1 MKSRRNIKNKIRAEI
16 FFLRALW
23 LRQGAL
29 RKISPLLLF
38 SLIPIFFSLFFSF
51 SQLLSAAVVWHPL
64 PEEAYKFGKHYPE
77 AQKLLFAFDYGH
89 ALIYEKLLA
98 KKGGVIENP
107 QAFEKE
113 LLATILDILAKP
125 NDPKVKSHETDI
137 APNYTFLFPLAV
149 DLFDWSHLLH
159 QFVLDVMVTI
169 PDQKEMNQ
177 KKMEKRVNEI
187 FEIFKANKPVAITDE
202 CKSML
207 FMDGHYFSK
216 AFRRTFPS
224 LNLLIWGYHWFQ
236 IKLYEELMNP
246 SLEDQKQGI
255 ADVISQF
262 KEMISNLPDSA
273 DFDMMPGTFEEA
285 PQFSKM
291 FPKIAAS
298 FDNNHMLHDI
308 VSDMLT
314 SDRVKR
320 GDVIWEGIKFARMAW
335 DPNAFRKPTCGE

>member
-1 MKSRRNIKNKIRAEI
+1 MKPKNFGVQISL
-16 FFLRALW
+16 LRAL
-23 LRQGAL
+23 LRSRCAL
-29 RKISPLLLF
+29 RKISAPLLFILT
-38 SLIPIFFSLFFSF
+38 FFSF

-64 PEEAYKFGKHYPE
+64 PEEAYQFGKHYPE

-98 KKGGVIENP
+98 KKADNNRVIENP
-107 QAFEKE
+107 
-113 LLATILDILAKP
+113 LATILDILAKP

-137 APNYTFLFPLAV
+137 APNYTFLFSLAV

-159 QFVLDVMVTI
+159 QFILDVMVAV
-169 PDQKEMNQ
+169 PDKKE
-177 KKMEKRVNEI
+177 MEKRVHKI
-187 FEIFKANKPVAITDE
+187 FEIYKANKPVVITDE

-224 LNLLIWGYHWFQ
+224 LNLLIWSYHWFQ
-236 IKLYEELMNP
+236 IKLYEALMNP
-246 SLEDQKQGI
+246 SLEQQKQGV
-255 ADVISQF
+255 ADVISKF

-273 DFDMMPGTFEEA
+273 DFDMMPETFEEA
-285 PQFSKM
+285 PQFSGM

-314 SDRVKR
+314 SDRVKP
-320 GDVIWEGIKFARMAW
+320 GDVRWEGIKFARMAW
-335 DPNAFRKPTCGE
+335 DPNAFRKNDCF